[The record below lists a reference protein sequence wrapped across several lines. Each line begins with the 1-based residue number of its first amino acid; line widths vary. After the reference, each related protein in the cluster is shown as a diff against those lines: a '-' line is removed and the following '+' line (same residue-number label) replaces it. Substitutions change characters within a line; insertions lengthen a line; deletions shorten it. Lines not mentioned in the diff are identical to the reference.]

1 MRVAIIPPTGQTGEW
16 TLNQHLIPGL
26 RAHNVD
32 VRVLHHFALNR
43 PHTKVLLGSLLLK
56 RLIKDGPISLIHNVD
71 NLGPFL
77 FRHRNLPAKKVLT
90 VHDIAPA
97 MVPACYTRILPDH
110 TLRFDFAIVLPK
122 LIENCDLIIVPS
134 HSTMTDLIAKFEVP
148 KDKLTVVHLGV
159 DTSFFH
165 PHSDYSRVMRKY
177 DLRRSYLLYVGD
189 DGSRKNLKTLIRAYV
204 SVFQEIPDDLV
215 LIGPINENKIR
226 GYINSSDLPSHVK
239 KEAQR
244 RITVLGYVAYED
256 LPRIYSAATALI
268 FPSLYEGF
276 GLPPLEAMA
285 CNAPVVLSDNSS
297 LREVAG
303 DAGLYIHDPLNSA
316 DISGKILEIITD
328 ESLREN
334 LRSKGSTQAHRFSWE
349 TTVQKTINAYDSIL

>member
-1 MRVAIIPPTGQTGEW
+1 MKVAIIPPAGKTGEW
-16 TLNQHLIPGL
+16 TLNRHLIPGL
-26 RAHNVD
+26 RARDID
-32 VRVLHHFALNR
+32 VKVLHHFALNR
-43 PHTKVLLGSLLLK
+43 PNARVFLGSLLLK
-56 RLIKDGPISLIHNVD
+56 RLIKDGSISLIHNVD

-77 FRHRNLPAKKVLT
+77 FRHRNLPAKRVLT
-90 VHDIAPA
+90 VHDIAPV
-97 MVPACYTRILPDH
+97 MLPACYTRIVPDRVQ
-110 TLRFDFAIVLPK
+110 RFDFAILLPK
-122 LIENCDLIIVPS
+122 LIENCDLTIVDS
-134 HSTMTDLIAKFEVP
+134 YSTMTDLMAKFGVR
-148 KDKLTVVHLGV
+148 KDKLTVIHLGV

-165 PHSDYSRVMRKY
+165 PYSDYSQVMRKY
-177 DLRRSYLLYVGD
+177 NLRRSYLLSVGD
-189 DGSRKNLKTLIRAYV
+189 DGSRKNLKTLITAYV
-204 SVFQEIPDDLV
+204 NVFQEIPDDLV
-215 LIGPINENKIR
+215 LIGPISENKIR
-226 GYINSSDLPSHVK
+226 AYIHSSDLPSHVK

>member
-16 TLNQHLIPGL
+16 TLNRHLIPGL
-26 RAHNVD
+26 RARNVD
-32 VRVLHHFALNR
+32 VKVLHHFALNR
-43 PHTKVLLGSLLLK
+43 PNTKVFLGSLLLK
-56 RLIKDGPISLIHNVD
+56 RLIRDESTSLIHNVD

-90 VHDIAPA
+90 VHDIAPV
-97 MVPACYTRILPDH
+97 MLPACYTRVVPDRL
-110 TLRFDFAIVLPK
+110 LRFDFAIVLPK
-122 LIENCDLIIVPS
+122 LIENCDLIIADS
-134 HSTMTDLIAKFEVP
+134 YSTMTDLIAKFGVRKE
-148 KDKLTVVHLGV
+148 KLAVIHLGV

-165 PHSDYSRVMRKY
+165 PHSDYSQVTRKY
-177 DLRRSYLLYVGD
+177 NLRRSYLLYVGD
-189 DGSRKNLKTLIRAYV
+189 DGPRKNLKTLISAYV
-204 SVFQEIPDDLV
+204 RVFQEIPDDLV

-239 KEAQR
+239 TEAQR

-256 LPRIYSAATALI
+256 LPKIYGAATALI

-285 CNAPVVLSDNSS
+285 CNTPVVLSDNSS

-328 ESLREN
+328 ESLRES